1 MTSGCDLGHQDFDPS
16 HGPDLHVVA
25 TYPRDG
31 QGLDCDAGATGC
43 GVPLNTDIE
52 LRFDRYLSPSSAIR
66 QSLFVYSGT
75 KSNFVFL
82 EPKYDVVERVVDY
95 RLAAGTSLEPG
106 LVYTVEL
113 LSPGDA
119 AAYGFRAFD
128 GAPLAPGPVPLT
140 FAFRTGNQTAPAPPT
155 PPTPTCADMLAI
167 FRRPSPGQPAC
178 AGSNCHF
185 PPGRMGLDLSSGSG
199 LTTTAVGHVATE
211 TAVGPRV
218 DVPLENPPRT
228 GVQMPVIDPGR
239 PENSYLL
246 YKLLRKPENF
256 GSAAQRCTSQ
266 YAVKL
271 PPGQCLPPSS
281 AESTRLRE
289 WFVTGQAMPLHE
301 NPLLPDVHLRLAD
314 LRAIQRWIAGG
325 ARTDN
330 CGP

>member
-1 MTSGCDLGHQDFDPS
+1 M
-16 HGPDLHVVA
+16 A

-31 QGLDCDAGATGC
+31 QGLDCDAGTKGC

-52 LRFDRYLSPSSAIR
+52 LRFDRYLAPSAAIR

-75 KSNFVFL
+75 QSNLVFL
-82 EPKYDVVERVVDY
+82 EPKYDVIERVVDY
-95 RLAAGTSLEPG
+95 RLQAGVRLKPN

-140 FAFRTGNQTAPAPPT
+140 FAFRTGTRTAPAPKAQPV
-155 PPTPTCADMLAI
+155 PTCADMLAI
-167 FRRPSPGQPAC
+167 FRRPSPSEAC
-178 AGSNCHF
+178 ASSYCHF
-185 PPGRMGLDLSSGSG
+185 PPGRGGLDLSSKVG
-199 LTTTAVGHVATE
+199 LLTTAVGRVASE
-211 TAVGPRV
+211 TAVGPQV

-228 GVQMPVIDPGR
+228 GVQMPVVDPGR

-246 YKLLRKPENF
+246 YKLLRKPANF
-256 GSAAQRCTSQ
+256 GSAAARCRSD
-266 YAVKL
+266 YAVAL
-271 PPGQCLPPSS
+271 PPGQCLPPSD

-301 NPLLPDVHLRLAD
+301 DPALPDSHLGLAD

-325 ARTDN
+325 APTDN